1 MGKNFYKPQI
11 TNSNSN
17 HAHGQH
23 SMSDAEKKLWGELQ
37 GKQIGNKFRK
47 HAVYGPYTFDFLSL
61 SAKLAI
67 EITKNYPL
75 TEEKQKKRANRAA
88 FLQKEGFTIL
98 NISEAEIL
106 TNMDGVLQRI
116 WMRITPQVD
125 EPA

>member
-1 MGKNFYKPQI
+1 
-11 TNSNSN
+11 
-17 HAHGQH
+17 
-23 SMSDAEKKLWGELQ
+23 
-37 GKQIGNKFRK
+37 
-47 HAVYGPYTFDFLSL
+47 VYGPYTFDFLSI